1 MPSFVA
7 VSFAVAGVIA
17 AAAPVVIHLLNRR
30 RYRVVSWAAM
40 DLLRE
45 ENVRSRRMLRLR
57 DLLLLA
63 LRTMCVL
70 FFALALARPFY
81 SQTNGANAVNQPV
94 HAVLIVD
101 NSLSMGYQR
110 LNGT

>member
-7 VSFAVAGVIA
+7 ASFAVAGAIA
-17 AAAPVVIHLLNRR
+17 AAAPLVIHLLNRR
-30 RYRVVSWAAM
+30 RYRVIHWAAM

-45 ENVRSRRMLRLR
+45 ALVRNRRMLQLR

-63 LRTMCVL
+63 LRTLCVL

-81 SQTNGANAVNQPV
+81 AVTSQTNDPDQSV

-101 NSLSMGYQR
+101 NSLSMGYE
-110 LNGT
+110 